1 MRRPYADENAAT
13 SVRTEDQMGTI
24 HTQAHGAQEGSAR
37 TGWPA
42 PETLLLGLIA
52 FLAVVGTSVVGLL
65 VGAAS

>member
-1 MRRPYADENAAT
+1 MVTMDTQVRRARRGN
-13 SVRTEDQMGTI
+13 
-24 HTQAHGAQEGSAR
+24 AR

-52 FLAVVGTSVVGLL
+52 FLAFVGTSVVGLL

>member
-1 MRRPYADENAAT
+1 MDT
-13 SVRTEDQMGTI
+13 QVRS
-24 HTQAHGAQEGSAR
+24 APHGSPR

-52 FLAVVGTSVVGLL
+52 FLAIVGTSVVGLL